1 MVDPNMIDCTYVP
14 KYTDEQIKEC
24 QKKIQFIED
33 RLIKLDSMDV
43 EYRVMVDKILSDY
56 KNWLF
61 KMQNE
66 TVAIPNNYKI
76 Y

>member
-1 MVDPNMIDCTYVP
+1 MVDPNMIDCTYIK

-24 QKKIQFIED
+24 EKKIQFIED
-33 RLIKLDSMDV
+33 RLIRLDSMDV